1 MKIKN
6 LVQTCEACPSQ
17 WEAETLDG
25 RGVYIRFRWGFL
37 SISVSD
43 NPGEHGLDG
52 KEIYGEQLSDNLD
65 GVISWSKVSR
75 IIEKLPN
82 KRMQADNY
90 PSTRLVNR

>member
-1 MKIKN
+1 MEIKD

-17 WEAETLDG
+17 WEAKTPDE
-25 RGVYIRFRWGFL
+25 RGIYIRFRWGFL

-52 KEIYGEQLSDNLD
+52 KEVYGEQLGDGLD
-65 GVISWSKVSR
+65 GVISWDKVSK

-82 KRMQADNY
+82 KCMQADLQQKAAA
-90 PSTRLVNR
+90 SG